1 MGQTLSEPVTEKHTS
16 ADEDSTLLYGIS
28 EMQGWRISME
38 DAHATILKLE
48 GDDEKSKISFFA
60 VYDGHGG
67 SAVAK
72 YAGKTVHGRLANLP
86 QFKSADYESALK
98 RAFLAT
104 DEDLREDAAFANDS
118 SGCTAVAALLVPG
131 ETSDAARRIIV
142 ANAGDSRSVLS
153 LKGEAKP
160 MSYDHKPTNQ
170 KETARIVGAGGFVEF
185 GRVNGNLALS
195 RALGDFEFK
204 GNHSLPPEDQA
215 VTADPDVISH
225 SLTGEEEFLVLAC
238 DGIFDCLSNQQVVDF
253 VRRGI
258 ASGKELT
265 KICEEAMERCLAPD
279 TDLGGVGSDNM
290 TICVV
295 GLLNGRTKEEWY
307 AWVKERVEGKVGWD
321 TPEDIAPVFNSNPG
335 GAAGGLG
342 ASLRGALTGG
352 AAGGAGRGAGA
363 QSGGGESEEGGMGGL
378 LGGMRFG
385 QGGGASGQ
393 GSGMF
398 SNFGGFGGGEGD
410 DGDSHV
416 INLPAGLA
424 GALSSAGIVLR
435 PSRQPNEDGETVY
448 EARYADE
455 DDSEEE
461 VQEGGASS
469 SDETPVASRFEEVK
483 AGEKEKTNAKEESAS
498 ASGSTGS
505 ADGTAA
511 KASATQAEATKSDA
525 GATEDAKKDDAMA
538 GVESTA

>member
-16 ADEDSTLLYGIS
+16 ADEDSTLLYGVS

-38 DAHATILKLE
+38 DAHATILKLQ

-72 YAGKTVHGRLANLP
+72 YAGKTVHGRLANTP
-86 QFKSADYESALK
+86 QFKSADYEGALK
-98 RAFLAT
+98 RAFLGT

-131 ETSDAARRIIV
+131 QTGDAARRIIV

-204 GNHSLPPEDQA
+204 GNHSLPPEEQA
-215 VTADPDVISH
+215 VTADPDIIVH
-225 SLTGEEEFLVLAC
+225 DMTNEEEFLVLAC

-258 ASGKELT
+258 ANGKELKT
-265 KICEEAMERCLAPD
+265 ICEEAMERCLAPD
-279 TDLGGVGSDNM
+279 TDLGGIGSDNM
-290 TICVV
+290 TICIV
-295 GLLNGRTKEEWY
+295 GLLNGKTKEEWY
-307 AWVKERVEGKVGWD
+307 AWIKERVENKVGWD
-321 TPEDIAPVFNSNPG
+321 TPEDIAPVFQQS
-335 GAAGGLG
+335 AGGLG
-342 ASLRGALTGG
+342 GVGGLRGALSGG
-352 AAGGAGRGAGA
+352 RAGLGGAGAA
-363 QSGGGESEEGGMGGL
+363 QDAEDAGGL

-385 QGGGASGQ
+385 QGGGGGGGSG
-393 GSGMF
+393 GMF
-398 SNFGGFGGGEGD
+398 SAFGGFGGAEDGE
-410 DGDSHV
+410 DGGPHV
-416 INLPAGLA
+416 INLPASLA

-455 DDSEEE
+455 DDSEDEHAAEE
-461 VQEGGASS
+461 AVTGSN
-469 SDETPVASRFEEVK
+469 DETGSRFAEVSGDDKKDESEEP
-483 AGEKEKTNAKEESAS
+483 ATQTSASEQKSGKDSSAAPSASS
-498 ASGSTGS
+498 ASG
-505 ADGTAA
+505 
-511 KASATQAEATKSDA
+511 
-525 GATEDAKKDDAMA
+525 KKGDEDDAMT
-538 GVESTA
+538 GVETTA